1 MLWSKFSKMI
11 CQSSTSG
18 GILPLSKMID
28 KREEMIDAEDLVN
41 KARTCGIKIINHG
54 KDKTF

>member
-1 MLWSKFSKMI
+1 MI

-28 KREEMIDAEDLVN
+28 KREEMTDAEDLIN

-54 KDKTF
+54 NDKIF